1 MMLSIILPVYN
12 AEKYLEKCLKSILSQ
27 SFSDFE
33 VILINDG
40 SKDSSNIIC
49 ETYASKD
56 TRIVYINQVN
66 QGVAMARNVGL
77 KTAKGTY
84 IGFVDADDFIEN
96 SMFQNLVNPLA
107 KKEYDVIISHYKI
120 CNENDFDIPR
130 TKIPTN
136 RDLDKSEIKNSI
148 LKTYYTGGDPVVPA
162 LWNKIYNRSFIEK
175 HKLGFQNQKAVRA
188 SDYWFNFEVFQTA
201 GSAFVIE
208 EANYCYNNDISGSII
223 NSFRENQFT
232 GFAESQKKLLD
243 ANEHFKFN
251 IDYNKF
257 YRPFYNNTNQFIL
270 NAISKKGY
278 VKGYAFIKPILSN
291 KWFKTSFQDVANKKR
306 HLKLIHFFMKNNML
320 LFSYILYCM
329 WHLTSSKVKK
339 SK

>member
-1 MMLSIILPVYN
+1 M
-12 AEKYLEKCLKSILSQ
+12 
-27 SFSDFE
+27 F
-33 VILINDG
+33 
-40 SKDSSNIIC
+40 
-49 ETYASKD
+49 
-56 TRIVYINQVN
+56 
-66 QGVAMARNVGL
+66 GL
-77 KTAKGTY
+77 KY
-84 IGFVDADDFIEN
+84 IC
-96 SMFQNLVNPLA
+96 MWLLA
-107 KKEYDVIISHYKI
+107 NYSYD
-120 CNENDFDIPR
+120 N
-130 TKIPTN
+130 
-136 RDLDKSEIKNSI
+136 I

-162 LWNKIYNRSFIEK
+162 LWNKIYKRSFIEQ
-175 HKLGFQNQKAVRA
+175 HKLVFHNQKAVRA
-188 SDYWFNFEVFQTA
+188 SDYWFNFKLFQCAT
-201 GSAFVIE
+201 SVFVIE
-208 EANYCYNNDISGSII
+208 DANYCYNNDISGSII

-251 IDYNKF
+251 IDYNEF

-291 KWFKTSFQDVANKKR
+291 KWFKTSFQDVLNKKR